1 MRRVL
6 FVPIVVALG
15 MIMVPGLYYTGYIP
29 VTVNS
34 SSLSPIYDEAKLHS
48 KSILVVEGTLI
59 DRQTDLTFVKNGNV
73 DAPYVYTTWT
83 LLITDTLKGLSDSEK
98 IQFKTSGGTYQNIE
112 HKVLEKIHMGIGD
125 KILVFLTKDLDS
137 QWGDSY
143 YITGIQSGVYTIDG
157 VRAYNDLKKVDIA
170 LDELKTSIRS
180 MN

>member
-1 MRRVL
+1 MRWIL

-15 MIMVPGLYYTGYIP
+15 VIMVPGLYYTGYIP

-34 SSLSPIYDEAKLHS
+34 SLLSPIYDEGQLHS
-48 KSILVVEGTLI
+48 KSILDVEGTLI
-59 DRQTDLTFVKNGNV
+59 DKQTELTFVKNGNV

-83 LLITDTLKGLSDSEK
+83 LQITDTLKSSLDSEK

-112 HKVLEKIHMGIGD
+112 HNVLEKIHMNIGD

-143 YITGIQSGVYTIDG
+143 YVTGVQSGVYMIDEM
-157 VRAYNDLKKVDIA
+157 RAYNDLKKVDIA
-170 LDELKTSIRS
+170 LDELKTSLRS